1 MDKNYMQFAGYR
13 NYLAKSWINIVEMLA
28 KNNNNIPLSWV
39 NDLEMANYFMQS
51 KIIPRMIKEG
61 GKPIYNNNEI
71 IGVNYNY
78 FTYMYITNEDYSKKY
93 INDICK
99 FDNLKT
105 TEDIMMNNPVWNN
118 IKISLDILHNYKDY
132 GYNRTI
138 ANNYMKCNSNIL
150 DKAIKAINKPTLI
163 KQFITNKY
171 NTSEP
176 QLYGLFS
183 KNLKNKNLNDFIF
196 KDNKN
201 EFLDA
206 SDMIYNL
213 TEKACDIIYN
223 SNVDIK
229 SRNDIIIEFDDNFIN
244 TIKDI
249 SECDQLYM
257 YIDNKRFYLPIIEYK
272 GKYINFEELNTLLE
286 NMTYSVYGYSSN
298 GDYINYCNESK
309 DIISNLMSIDI
320 SEEANVLGYDL
331 NKILEN
337 NKNISKDKDELEMN
351 I

>member
-78 FTYMYITNEDYSKKY
+78 FTYMYITNDDYSKKY

-132 GYNRTI
+132 
-138 ANNYMKCNSNIL
+138 
-150 DKAIKAINKPTLI
+150 
-163 KQFITNKY
+163 
-171 NTSEP
+171 
-176 QLYGLFS
+176 
-183 KNLKNKNLNDFIF
+183 
-196 KDNKN
+196 
-201 EFLDA
+201 
-206 SDMIYNL
+206 
-213 TEKACDIIYN
+213 
-223 SNVDIK
+223 
-229 SRNDIIIEFDDNFIN
+229 
-244 TIKDI
+244 
-249 SECDQLYM
+249 
-257 YIDNKRFYLPIIEYK
+257 
-272 GKYINFEELNTLLE
+272 
-286 NMTYSVYGYSSN
+286 
-298 GDYINYCNESK
+298 
-309 DIISNLMSIDI
+309 
-320 SEEANVLGYDL
+320 
-331 NKILEN
+331 
-337 NKNISKDKDELEMN
+337 
-351 I
+351 